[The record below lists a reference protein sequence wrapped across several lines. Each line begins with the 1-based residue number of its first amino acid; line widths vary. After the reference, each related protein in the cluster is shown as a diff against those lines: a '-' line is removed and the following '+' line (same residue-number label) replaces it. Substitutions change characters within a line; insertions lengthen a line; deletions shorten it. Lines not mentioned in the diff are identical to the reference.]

1 MTTTKT
7 SANCES
13 RYCST
18 HRLTT
23 DLIMRYKIHLPSGD
37 DEDPDGGGDD
47 TVGECPGCKM
57 SIQLDCDGYAWVGLG
72 VSTPDGGMIGSV
84 AVIGMPG
91 ISEPRAYRLGGKD
104 LSLIKGMGEGIVEG
118 ASIDFVE
125 GRTVM
130 DFTISFED
138 WGQNP
143 PTLGA
148 PTTLIWAHGKDGTAD
163 MGYHG
168 PDRRSSHVIED
179 LMIPRSDDGEEEEGG
194 AATETTTTTSE
205 EGVRSTRSAWIA
217 HGIAAFAAWGVLA
230 PVAIATAVARDGLLF
245 ASVVERF
252 ERYKVSRVAL
262 AYFAPPPGG
271 GGGGAGWLRVHVGSN
286 AASCAT
292 TVVAFALAASNV
304 SREGSGH
311 FDNGHSRM
319 GLAMLVLCLHQA
331 LGGILRPSKEASS
344 PDDDD
349 DDDDAPT
356 VARGGTDENKVGE
369 GAGERGIDNEEGGC
383 VDGGRRRTLP
393 MKSATR
399 QAWELLHKSLG
410 LSLFFFG
417 TWQMH
422 EGMALYHERYDGSSY
437 VAVAGVYLAWMSM
450 WIVVIVGGIVYRWHL
465 SRNGGAAVDDVGNE
479 RRIEHETEMPDV
491 SDEGDEHVFL

>member
-1 MTTTKT
+1 
-7 SANCES
+7 
-13 RYCST
+13 
-18 HRLTT
+18 
-23 DLIMRYKIHLPSGD
+23 MRYKIHLPSGD
-37 DEDPDGGGDD
+37 DGYPDGGGD
-47 TVGECPGCKM
+47 TVGGCPGCKI

-72 VSTPDGGMIGSV
+72 VSTPDGSMIGSV

-104 LSLIKGMGEGIVEG
+104 LSLIKGMVGEGIVEG
-118 ASIDFVE
+118 ASIDFVG

-130 DFTISFED
+130 DFTTSFEI
-138 WGQNP
+138 WGQTP
-143 PTLGA
+143 LPLGA
-148 PTTLIWAHGKDGTAD
+148 PMTFIWAHGKDGAAD

-168 PDRRSSHVIED
+168 PDRRSSHVIEN
-179 LMIPRSDDGEEEEGG
+179 LMIPRSDD
-194 AATETTTTTSE
+194 ATTTTTSE
-205 EGVRSTRSAWIA
+205 EEEVRSTRSAWIA

-230 PVAIATAVARDGLLF
+230 PVAIAAAVARDGLF
-245 ASVVERF
+245 ASSVAGRF
-252 ERYKVSRVAL
+252 ERCKVSRAVL
-262 AYFAPPPGG
+262 AHCAPPPPGG
-271 GGGGAGWLRVHVGSN
+271 GGVGWLRVHVGSN

-311 FDNGHSRM
+311 FDNGHSRV

-344 PDDDD
+344 PDEDDD
-349 DDDDAPT
+349 DDDDDVGD
-356 VARGGTDENKVGE
+356 VARGGTAENEVGE
-369 GAGERGIDNEEGGC
+369 GAGERGIDNEEGGG
-383 VDGGRRRTLP
+383 VDGGRRRTLS

-437 VAVAGVYLAWMSM
+437 VAIAGVYVAWMSM

-465 SRNGGAAVDDVGNE
+465 SRNGGAALDDVGNK
-479 RRIEHETEMPDV
+479 RRIERETEMPDV
-491 SDEGDEHVFL
+491 SDGGDEHVFL